1 MVRAVL
7 DTNVVVSALLT
18 PEGPPALILDVATT
32 RLFRWYV
39 SELLLEEYG
48 EVLARARF
56 GLDQRRIA
64 KFMLRVRKMAIVV
77 VPRRRLKV
85 TIDSED
91 NKVMECALEARADYV
106 VTGNVRHFPA
116 RFHEVRIVRPQQFL
130 TVLAAQ
136 PR

>member
-1 MVRAVL
+1 
-7 DTNVVVSALLT
+7 
-18 PEGPPALILDVATT
+18 VATT

-85 TIDSED
+85 TIDSDD